1 MCRCRLG
8 VAHDFDEVNQLFM
21 EHDVFISHAP
31 KDKSIADAICE
42 KLESARIRCWVPA
55 RDISAGEDWTEATQN
70 AIGSS
75 RVMVVVLSE
84 NANAAHHIEREIAHA
99 FYTRRIIIPFRVADT
114 QPRRSFLFYI
124 GNVPWLNAVSP
135 PAEEHLEALIA
146 RIKGLVPDG
155 AVPGNAVPLRRAR
168 QTTATLNYPNSWIG
182 ALRASHYR
190 TLGILKWMAVATSLF
205 AVVLLLWFALRQT
218 KEGVLPVQSNLRSTD
233 SSVSP
238 KSSSQPGGDALG
250 PTYSFTRFGL
260 WQPANASPTPLGE
273 PQDAPLITPAEPS
286 ASLTPSPRSDITP
299 EERAELT
306 SVSEYPGR
314 PLQPPGMHQTLHYHH
329 QNHRAKARETQKNLA
344 TSQLDALQSQL
355 KETEAK
361 VQMAQKNA
369 DLAARQRDELETQI
383 SEVKDRAKLAQVQA
397 NLAASQRD
405 ALKAELEKA
414 EEKAQLA
421 QRNADFAVSQ
431 RNELEAQLRKAR
443 EEKAQLAQ
451 RAADLAAFHDSAPNT
466 QYWKDEVQPVNEDVN
481 LAANRPESERT
492 LPPNPGL
499 NAKPAPLTQTLDSS
513 VQSDRP

>member
-1 MCRCRLG
+1 
-8 VAHDFDEVNQLFM
+8 M
-21 EHDVFISHAP
+21 EHDVFISHAH

-42 KLESARIRCWVPA
+42 KLESAHLKCWIPA
-55 RDISAGEDWTEATQN
+55 RDISAGEDWTEATRN

-75 RVMVVVLSE
+75 RVMVLVLSE

-114 QPRRSFLFYI
+114 LPRRSFLFYI

-135 PAEEHLEALIA
+135 PAEQHLEALIA

-155 AVPGNAVPLRRAR
+155 AVPGNAVTGNAVPLRRAR

-190 TLGILKWMAVATSLF
+190 TLGILKWIAVATSLF
-205 AVVLLLWFALRQT
+205 AVVLLLWFALRQM
-218 KEGVLPVQSNLRSTD
+218 KEGVLPVQSSLRSTG

-238 KSSSQPGGDALG
+238 KSSSQAGGDTLA

-260 WQPANASPTPLGE
+260 WQPANASPAPLVQGGPQDTPLT
-273 PQDAPLITPAEPS
+273 TPAEPS

-299 EERAELT
+299 EERAGLT
-306 SVSEYPGR
+306 SVSEYHGR
-314 PLQPPGMHQTLHYHH
+314 PLSPPGMHQTLHYHH
-329 QNHRAKARETQKNLA
+329 QNHRAKARETQKNADLA

-361 VQMAQKNA
+361 VRRAQKNA
-369 DLAARQRDELETQI
+369 DLATRQRDALETQM
-383 SEVKDRAKLAQVQA
+383 SEVKGTAQRAEVQA

-405 ALKAELEKA
+405 TLKAELEKA

-421 QRNADFAVSQ
+421 QRSADFAVSQ
-431 RNELEAQLRKAR
+431 RSELEAQLRKAQ